1 MVFYNF
7 SREVKDVARYKKY
20 KEFNAD
26 IIFMDCFHNI
36 NVIRFKNGKK
46 CKNTILEYIGSRNI
60 CSINELNK
68 YLREGF
74 NLYAYS
80 LCDNIRTLYYYEINV
95 YNEVLFKTYY
105 NLDIYNLDTN
115 TLNNN
120 DRFSD
125 LD

>member
-46 CKNTILEYIGSRNI
+46 CKNTISEYIGSRNI

-68 YLREGF
+68 YLKEEF

-80 LCDNIRTLYYYEINV
+80 LCDIRTLYYYEINK
-95 YNEVLFKTYY
+95 YNDNLFKEYS
-105 NLDIYNLDTN
+105 NLDMNIINSN
-115 TLNNN
+115 
-120 DRFSD
+120 RFSD

>member
-7 SREVKDVARYKKY
+7 SKEVKDVARYKKY
-20 KEFNAD
+20 KEFKAD

-46 CKNTILEYIGSRNI
+46 CKSAILEYIGSRNI
-60 CSINELNK
+60 YSINELNK
-68 YLREGF
+68 YLKEAF

-95 YNEVLFKTYY
+95 YNEVLFKEYY
-105 NLDIYNLDTN
+105 NLDMNIINGN
-115 TLNNN
+115 
-120 DRFSD
+120 RFSD